1 LRHYP
6 EVIWHAEEPKENIL
20 QGYLLA
26 QFARQ
31 HVKVVHGGL
40 GGDELFA
47 GYLNNQYIAP
57 SQPFHRHVPDAVAR
71 HLFQPLSRWAFL
83 AQQATGLLQL
93 DEYRRGLQMLLALG
107 DPTRYYLI
115 LRNTWD
121 YDNGAFTNLYG
132 PAWYDQPL
140 NRTHTQFDAYFT
152 SNGHNILAQALWAEF
167 HTKLVDDFLMNEDRT
182 SMAHGLEVRVP
193 FLDRDLVRFAFSIPW
208 HLKVKRQQTKYIFRK
223 AMAGLLPAH
232 TLRKKKWGFSF
243 NPYYQFQ
250 KDLKQVAERVLTR
263 QRVEARGWFN
273 YAYLRRILDHPPS
286 PRLRWH
292 YFLLWLAVGL
302 EIWGQ
307 MFLEG
312 DIRRPTLELEAYTA
326 SI

>member
-1 LRHYP
+1 
-6 EVIWHAEEPKENIL
+6 
-20 QGYLLA
+20 LA

-31 HVKVVHGGL
+31 HVKVVLGGL

-57 SQPFHRHVPDAVAR
+57 SQPFHRLVPDVLVR
-71 HLFQPLSRWAFL
+71 RLCQPLSCAAFT
-83 AQQATGLLQL
+83 AQQATGMLQL

-107 DPTRYYLI
+107 DPARYYLI

-121 YDNGAFTNLYG
+121 YDQGAFANLYG
-132 PAWYDQPL
+132 PAWRAQRFDP
-140 NRTHTQFDAYFT
+140 THSQFDAYFT
-152 SNGHNILAQALWAEF
+152 PNGHNMLDDVLWAEF

-208 HLKVKRQQTKYIFRK
+208 HLKIKRQQTKYIFRK
-223 AMAGLLPAH
+223 AMAGVLPDH
-232 TLRKKKWGFSF
+232 TLRKQKWGFSF

-250 KDLKQVAERVLTR
+250 KDLKRVAERVLTR

-292 YFLLWLAVGL
+292 YFLLWLVVGL

-307 MFLEG
+307 MFLDG
-312 DIRRPTLELEAYTA
+312 DVRRPTLELEAYVA
-326 SI
+326 

>member
-1 LRHYP
+1 
-6 EVIWHAEEPKENIL
+6 
-20 QGYLLA
+20 
-26 QFARQ
+26 
-31 HVKVVHGGL
+31 
-40 GGDELFA
+40 
-47 GYLNNQYIAP
+47 
-57 SQPFHRHVPDAVAR
+57 VPDVLLR
-71 HLFQPLSRWAFL
+71 RLCQPLSRLAFT
-83 AQQATGLLQL
+83 AQQATGMLQL

-121 YDNGAFTNLYG
+121 YDCGAFANLYG
-132 PAWYDQPL
+132 PAWREHRLDL
-140 NRTHTQFDAYFT
+140 THTQFDAYFT
-152 SNGHNILAQALWAEF
+152 PNGQSMLEQVLWAEF

-193 FLDRDLVRFAFSIPW
+193 FLDRNLVRFAFSIPW
-208 HLKVKRQQTKYIFRK
+208 HLKIKRQQTKYIFRQ
-223 AMAGLLPAH
+223 AMAGLLPDH
-232 TLRKKKWGFSF
+232 TLRKQKWGFSF

-273 YAYLRRILDHPPS
+273 YDYLRRILEHPPS

-292 YFLLWLAVGL
+292 YFLLWLALGL

-307 MFLEG
+307 MFLQG
-312 DIRRPTLELEAYTA
+312 DIRQPTLELEAYVA
-326 SI
+326 